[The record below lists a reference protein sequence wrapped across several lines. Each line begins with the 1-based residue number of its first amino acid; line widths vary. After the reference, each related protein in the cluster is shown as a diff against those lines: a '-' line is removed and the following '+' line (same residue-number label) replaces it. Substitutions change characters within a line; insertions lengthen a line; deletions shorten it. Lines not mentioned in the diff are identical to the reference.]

1 MSALGSVV
9 ECNGGIVILAI
20 IHPLGLR
27 GLILAGELMSIKL
40 TDEILGGRTTRRTTG
55 VDVANEHPLILV
67 CSLHIHLH
75 KVGTLPHTTM
85 ITIFSTEITLV
96 LPLLKVLRRID
107 AHLLT
112 SCKNHIPESSFFVP
126 EDMRV
131 TEIRHIG
138 SDDGVVGIFCEGLA
152 TIGAICQRLSL
163 TCAGSSVEGNNSI
176 LAKTCGVVLI
186 NNTTSAEHHTQG
198 IGFQSCRFCFP
209 IYEVGACGMSP

>member
-1 MSALGSVV
+1 
-9 ECNGGIVILAI
+9 
-20 IHPLGLR
+20 
-27 GLILAGELMSIKL
+27 MSIKL
-40 TDEILGGRTTRRTTG
+40 TDEILSSRTTERTTG
-55 VDVANEHPLILV
+55 VDVADKHPLILV

-75 KVGTLPHTTM
+75 KVGTLPYTNM
-85 ITIFSTEITLV
+85 ITILSTEITLV

-112 SCKNHIPESSFFVP
+112 SCKNHIPESSFCIP
-126 EDMRV
+126 EDVRI

-138 SDDGVVGIFCEGLA
+138 SDDGVIGIFCEGLA

-176 LAKTCGVVLI
+176 LTETSGVVLV

-198 IGFQSCRFCFP
+198 IRFQSCRFCFP